1 MAVNDH
7 RWAGPFRETILS
19 DRVTA
24 ATDLPMPLSFEG
36 DTDTGLM
43 RPAANTMAVIT
54 GGVEA
59 VRFTSGALVQFA
71 AASNTAN
78 GTGVFT
84 ITTVAPA
91 SAGTTIAGWI
101 RAQASDGSV
110 IFIPYAAHD

>member
-1 MAVNDH
+1 MTDYGV
-7 RWAGPFRETILS
+7 RW
-19 DRVTA
+19 VTSWGEIGLATAISA
-24 ATDLPMPLSFEG
+24 ATDTPMPLHFQG
-36 DTDTGLM
+36 DTDTGIF
-43 RPAANTMAVIT
+43 RPAANTIGIAT

-78 GTGVFT
+78 GTGLFT

-91 SAGTTIAGWI
+91 SAGTTIAGWL
-101 RAQASDGSV
+101 RCQDKDGAV